1 MRDLGHGHVRPRA
14 DGVKMRCGGPALCS
28 YCQREAYSQRAAA
41 ALTQARKHRRQ
52 TEKLAPDPPSTQH
65 SGENT
70 PFPADATDTQP
81 PWTDI

>member
-14 DGVKMRCGGPALCS
+14 DGMKMRCGGPALCS
-28 YCQREAYSQRAAA
+28 YCQREAA
-41 ALTQARKHRRQ
+41 ALNQAR
-52 TEKLAPDPPSTQH
+52 PSTQH

-70 PFPADATDTQP
+70 PFPADANDTQP

>member
-28 YCQREAYSQRAAA
+28 YCQREAA
-41 ALTQARKHRRQ
+41 ALNQARKHRRQ

-65 SGENT
+65 SGEE
-70 PFPADATDTQP
+70 ATDTQP